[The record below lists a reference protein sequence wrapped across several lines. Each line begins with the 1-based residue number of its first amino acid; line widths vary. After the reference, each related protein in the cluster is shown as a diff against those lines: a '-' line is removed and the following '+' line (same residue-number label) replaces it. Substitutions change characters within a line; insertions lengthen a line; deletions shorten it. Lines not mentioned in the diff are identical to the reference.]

1 MSWSYDDMCLYIIFT
16 QNSTTDSYQKK
27 KKNSTTEGFALH
39 SKPKKLSVKELTI
52 YT

>member
-1 MSWSYDDMCLYIIFT
+1 MMTCAYILFSHKIVPPIPI
-16 QNSTTDSYQKK
+16 KK

>member
-1 MSWSYDDMCLYIIFT
+1 MMTCAYILFSHKIVPPIPIK
-16 QNSTTDSYQKK
+16 KK